1 MPIITPDEFRD
12 RMYEIKVEHDGY
24 PETTHIVMD
33 ELMCEMLK
41 SLGYESGVKI
51 FEKQTKWYS

>member
-12 RMYEIKVEHDGY
+12 RMYEIKEKNDGY
-24 PETTHIVMD
+24 PETMHIEMD

-41 SLGYESGVKI
+41 SLGYEGGVKI
-51 FEKQTKWYS
+51 FEKQEKWYS